1 MLSGTTASLLKMVQ
15 EDEFYFYGDGLVDVL
30 LAINDSAHYQPYIQ
44 EEVYSNMDWRKELG
58 FELL

>member
-44 EEVYSNMDWRKELG
+44 
-58 FELL
+58 